1 MGYAEAM
8 AKIGM
13 RMTKTNLARAEANPK
28 VTITTPKA
36 EPKAD
41 DGAAAAPRPT
51 ASSPGPK
58 APSTPSVVGKLLR
71 GADRVG
77 RASTAQA
84 VREFHLKK
92 EMMDFAEDQYALA
105 ETHGDQRGK
114 AQRLSVR
121 LQGSEH
127 LAVGGAKSPREAP
140 SSPAAGAA
148 DDKLEAALLQLRD
161 VASDAKLLRGEHV
174 AEHQRALTTASGV
187 ELLPHRFCFSE
198 EPPLANE
205 MHIVTPGVGE
215 WYAIRLLRRPSH
227 PVRVNMASRSDSIL
241 IEPPSVAFAGDGW
254 AEPKHVYARPSWD
267 ELRVATH
274 VVRIWH
280 YVVSDDATFHNAR
293 VPPLPVHCYKTA
305 SPNVL
310 TFGNDDDGQLGSLN
324 RIYPKLD
331 DYNQIELP
339 HELSRA
345 FLDAHRAAL
354 DGLDE
359 QDRAKAGVRD
369 YTRHAHHRAH
379 AEGIAADGGAS
390 PTSPSKDAAG
400 GLTLSRKQA
409 RAMRRAFQELDPD
422 STNAAYI
429 SSDSDVPP
437 DGPAFRRY
445 VAVRLGHRHDEKH
458 ATRQGDGHKVLDM
471 AAGGSHSVL
480 ACYDGNVYACGANDE
495 GQLGVGD
502 LVPRK
507 LPTLVEFP
515 RDEDVDEGPLYQ
527 SIAKH
532 HDRLFTE
539 RVVVVAVACG
549 WRHSAAISTNGACFV
564 WGENSNGKLG
574 LGRDVPRAERPTRVL
589 GGVLDGVLVLHV
601 ACGTEHTL
609 CGGVDHDD
617 SRSFGLY
624 AWGHRINGALGVP
637 TTFRTDGATRTE
649 AHDMSDLVPL
659 YEPVLVPGSRGVP
672 VRQLACGTFHSAF
685 VDGDGRLLTCGLGDS
700 GQLGRDLRRVA
711 ADPVDGTPNR
721 ARADARAFTFGPVLL
736 PRRSRLGAARLRCL
750 RVACGGNHTVLL
762 SSSHEVFSF
771 GKGSSGQLGTA
782 ELEHRAAPARL
793 DALLDKGVIGIA
805 AGASFSAA
813 WTESGHTY
821 VWGEAT
827 AGQLGHAK
835 EHHTSSNV
843 MPLPNLVPI
852 LSYARC
858 RSLAF
863 GGSHTLALTE
873 HDTVTVKR
881 MVSNSRAFFNDFR
894 GHARLHRHVAAE
906 RKLRDAQRDTRHR
919 DRAARRTLAIAGA
932 EAPGPDDAKARS
944 RDAARELRSAAAH
957 YRADRRV
964 WTKRFKLLKLVSYVD
979 GELIVNRRAQTKVLA
994 AVGEARLVKILR
1006 VGPPKEAYLPYKAP
1020 ADAPDAASVDAVVA
1034 APRDEA
1040 PAFDERRRKDEARAR
1055 QRAANRAKRLEA
1067 RRAVRDAARLDVD
1080 DMRRAK
1086 CALHEHWDATRPSQ
1100 RKLPSAHGVY
1110 PVTGLVNRGGQ
1121 DGLRFAVGAL
1131 FDFVGAAG
1139 LYALRVTSSQLRATY
1154 DSELLGYV
1162 ETLLWDRKEWARR
1175 GRASPGTG
1183 DASPASPASP
1193 VKGAA
1198 APPPGGQRRLLR
1210 GTFHAKRMMGNAR
1223 FLDMMQR
1230 TGNNR
1235 TTYRPRL
1242 SLGPKPARAPR
1253 GGPAAPATQESRV
1266 EYRGAARPPAG
1277 APRKESVRSRITR
1290 RIQTVYTRAEAG
1302 RAPRRSDAGAGAAS
1316 ESDGESSSSSS
1327 AETPA
1332 RPASAAPARGATRR
1346 FRDDVREGLRAAAAG
1361 APPPGDDGAAEAVD
1375 CAYEAFHVAAAARP
1389 KRRPDSAPP
1398 GGKRRPGKRAAK
1410 RPKSAPRKAPARWVG
1425 AGGPKPRP
1433 PPAAA
1438 PAAARPPRPKPA
1450 RRRPPPAEA
1459 PARDADG
1466 LAGDGGAAF
1475 DAAAGAF
1482 VAPVGAAAAFVEVPP
1497 APAPAAEAPAPAREA
1512 PAPRDPDLYAG
1523 AAVTARPLYAVDAS
1537 VLRRPEA
1544 PAARAADEV
1553 HAAKL
1558 RLVVA
1563 KKKAA
1568 DARRHGRDVLDVS
1581 PYVAGPPGKGHAG
1594 NPWQLGAFSF

>member
-51 ASSPGPK
+51 AP
-58 APSTPSVVGKLLR
+58 
-71 GADRVG
+71 
-77 RASTAQA
+77 
-84 VREFHLKK
+84 REFHLKK

-254 AEPKHVYARPSWD
+254 AEPKHARPSWD

-549 WRHSAAISTNGACFV
+549 WRHSPAISTNGACFV

-685 VDGDGRLLTCGLGDS
+685 VDGDGRLLT
-700 GQLGRDLRRVA
+700 
-711 ADPVDGTPNR
+711 
-721 ARADARAFTFGPVLL
+721 
-736 PRRSRLGAARLRCL
+736 
-750 RVACGGNHTVLL
+750 VACGGNHTVLL

-932 EAPGPDDAKARS
+932 EARRRQGAGALTRRS
-944 RDAARELRSAAAH
+944 S
-957 YRADRRV
+957 
-964 WTKRFKLLKLVSYVD
+964 
-979 GELIVNRRAQTKVLA
+979 TKVLA

-1020 ADAPDAASVDAVVA
+1020 ADAPTPRAETGRA
-1034 APRDEA
+1034 APQDG
-1040 PAFDERRRKDEARAR
+1040 ARA

-1198 APPPGGQRRLLR
+1198 APPGASGG
-1210 GTFHAKRMMGNAR
+1210 
-1223 FLDMMQR
+1223 
-1230 TGNNR
+1230 
-1235 TTYRPRL
+1235 
-1242 SLGPKPARAPR
+1242 
-1253 GGPAAPATQESRV
+1253 
-1266 EYRGAARPPAG
+1266 
-1277 APRKESVRSRITR
+1277 
-1290 RIQTVYTRAEAG
+1290 
-1302 RAPRRSDAGAGAAS
+1302 
-1316 ESDGESSSSSS
+1316 
-1327 AETPA
+1327 
-1332 RPASAAPARGATRR
+1332 
-1346 FRDDVREGLRAAAAG
+1346 
-1361 APPPGDDGAAEAVD
+1361 
-1375 CAYEAFHVAAAARP
+1375 C
-1389 KRRPDSAPP
+1389 
-1398 GGKRRPGKRAAK
+1398 
-1410 RPKSAPRKAPARWVG
+1410 
-1425 AGGPKPRP
+1425 
-1433 PPAAA
+1433 
-1438 PAAARPPRPKPA
+1438 
-1450 RRRPPPAEA
+1450 
-1459 PARDADG
+1459 
-1466 LAGDGGAAF
+1466 
-1475 DAAAGAF
+1475 
-1482 VAPVGAAAAFVEVPP
+1482 
-1497 APAPAAEAPAPAREA
+1497 
-1512 PAPRDPDLYAG
+1512 
-1523 AAVTARPLYAVDAS
+1523 
-1537 VLRRPEA
+1537 
-1544 PAARAADEV
+1544 
-1553 HAAKL
+1553 
-1558 RLVVA
+1558 
-1563 KKKAA
+1563 
-1568 DARRHGRDVLDVS
+1568 
-1581 PYVAGPPGKGHAG
+1581 
-1594 NPWQLGAFSF
+1594 

>member
-92 EMMDFAEDQYALA
+92 EMMDFAEDQCALA

-114 AQRLSVR
+114 AQRLSR
-121 LQGSEH
+121 
-127 LAVGGAKSPREAP
+127 RR
-140 SSPAAGAA
+140 A
-148 DDKLEAALLQLRD
+148 DDKLEALLQLSD

-480 ACYDGNVYACGANDE
+480 ACYDGNVCGANGE
-495 GQLGVGD
+495 ASSASATSS
-502 LVPRK
+502 RASCRRSSSSRA
-507 LPTLVEFP
+507 T
-515 RDEDVDEGPLYQ
+515 RTSTRALYQ

-549 WRHSAAISTNGACFV
+549 WRHSAISTNGACFV

-601 ACGTEHTL
+601 ACGTGT
-609 CGGVDHDD
+609 
-617 SRSFGLY
+617 RSAAAWTTTTRGASAL

-649 AHDMSDLVPL
+649 AHDMSDL
-659 YEPVLVPGSRGVP
+659 
-672 VRQLACGTFHSAF
+672 LACGTFHSAF

-919 DRAARRTLAIAGA
+919 DRAARRTWRSPAPRRRGPTTPRRGRGGRSS
-932 EAPGPDDAKARS
+932 APG
-944 RDAARELRSAAAH
+944 
-957 YRADRRV
+957 
-964 WTKRFKLLKLVSYVD
+964 
-979 GELIVNRRAQTKVLA
+979 G
-994 AVGEARLVKILR
+994 
-1006 VGPPKEAYLPYKAP
+1006 
-1020 ADAPDAASVDAVVA
+1020 
-1034 APRDEA
+1034 
-1040 PAFDERRRKDEARAR
+1040 
-1055 QRAANRAKRLEA
+1055 
-1067 RRAVRDAARLDVD
+1067 
-1080 DMRRAK
+1080 
-1086 CALHEHWDATRPSQ
+1086 
-1100 RKLPSAHGVY
+1100 
-1110 PVTGLVNRGGQ
+1110 
-1121 DGLRFAVGAL
+1121 
-1131 FDFVGAAG
+1131 
-1139 LYALRVTSSQLRATY
+1139 

-1162 ETLLWDRKEWARR
+1162 ETLLWDRKWARR

-1193 VKGAA
+1193 
-1198 APPPGGQRRLLR
+1198 
-1210 GTFHAKRMMGNAR
+1210 
-1223 FLDMMQR
+1223 R

-1253 GGPAAPATQESRV
+1253 GGPAAPATQESR
-1266 EYRGAARPPAG
+1266 
-1277 APRKESVRSRITR
+1277 
-1290 RIQTVYTRAEAG
+1290 
-1302 RAPRRSDAGAGAAS
+1302 
-1316 ESDGESSSSSS
+1316 
-1327 AETPA
+1327 
-1332 RPASAAPARGATRR
+1332 
-1346 FRDDVREGLRAAAAG
+1346 LRAAAAG

-1375 CAYEAFHVAAAARP
+1375 CAYEAFHVAAAP

-1398 GGKRRPGKRAAK
+1398 GGKRRPG
-1410 RPKSAPRKAPARWVG
+1410 SAPRKAEVRAAQGARALG
-1425 AGGPKPRP
+1425 RRGRAQARP
-1433 PPAAA
+1433 PPGGS
-1438 PAAARPPRPKPA
+1438 AAARPRGPSQ

-1497 APAPAAEAPAPAREA
+1497 G
-1512 PAPRDPDLYAG
+1512 AG
-1523 AAVTARPLYAVDAS
+1523 AAAERQRQRGARRATPTSTRARP
-1537 VLRRPEA
+1537 
-1544 PAARAADEV
+1544 
-1553 HAAKL
+1553 
-1558 RLVVA
+1558 
-1563 KKKAA
+1563 
-1568 DARRHGRDVLDVS
+1568 
-1581 PYVAGPPGKGHAG
+1581 
-1594 NPWQLGAFSF
+1594 